1 MSDNITGSNEPG
13 SKWGTGGV
21 AERPTYRSVTN
32 GEPPSQRASTED
44 WEILRRV
51 RDGQSEAFGALILRY
66 QDRVFNTC
74 WRICGNLEDARD
86 LTQESFLKAYE
97 RLDSFKQESGFYTW
111 LFRIAVNLAISF
123 RRSSA
128 RRRQVPLDIGSEGTQ
143 ADVLA
148 QKSAQAAE
156 QRSADLTADV
166 GLQRLVVRA
175 LQELDEDYRAVVV
188 LRDIEGFDY
197 REIAEILDI
206 PHGTVRS
213 RLHRAREALR
223 KAVEPA
229 LRLAE

>member
-1 MSDNITGSNEPG
+1 M
-13 SKWGTGGV
+13 WGTADV
-21 AERPTYRSVTN
+21 AERPTYRSATN
-32 GEPPSQRASTED
+32 GEAPSQQGTTEEL
-44 WEILRRV
+44 EILRRV

-86 LTQESFLKAYE
+86 LAQETFLKAYE

-128 RRRQVPLDIGSEGTQ
+128 RRRQVPLEIGSEGTQ
-143 ADVLA
+143 ADALA
-148 QKSAQAAE
+148 
-156 QRSADLTADV
+156 QRSAQDAARRSADPTADV
-166 GLQRLVVRA
+166 ALQRLVVRA

-188 LRDIEGFDY
+188 LREIEGFDY
-197 REIAEILDI
+197 REIGEILDI
-206 PHGTVRS
+206 PPGTVKS